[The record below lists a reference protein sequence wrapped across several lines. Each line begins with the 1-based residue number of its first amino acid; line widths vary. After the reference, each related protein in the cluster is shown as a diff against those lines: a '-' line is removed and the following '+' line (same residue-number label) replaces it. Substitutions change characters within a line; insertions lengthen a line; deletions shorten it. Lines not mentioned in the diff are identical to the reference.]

1 MEHQDKVAFIR
12 QKTIETNPEI
22 VELKF
27 GCRLHHPGYRMAN
40 IYDVSPTGYGN
51 GKKFFTDLGHS
62 FYDDTIK
69 DGHIRRNSLDK
80 PHMWKIIGRPVR
92 LADVLL
98 AIGNHQD
105 KWRETNW
112 FTWVFPVAQ
121 ELGKSGEW
129 ANFCG
134 YSHDKGWALLTNK
147 DKCPVGWNLRADD
160 LEDQS
165 EDTIEFIYSLL
176 K

>member
-1 MEHQDKVAFIR
+1 MTHQDKIAFIR
-12 QKTIETNPEI
+12 QKAIEANPEI

-27 GCRLHHPGYRMAN
+27 GCEVVLDKNKKSIALSEDLQGRMHFFSIHHP
-40 IYDVSPTGYGN
+40 VSELQAIGLELIKN
-51 GKKFFTDLGHS
+51 GE
-62 FYDDTIK
+62 I
-69 DGHIRRNSLDK
+69 
-80 PHMWKIIGRPVR
+80 KIIGRPVR